1 MKLVPV
7 VFVLVPLLV
16 LGFWLAALYENDRF
30 AHHAALADARILDSD
45 LGCLGA
51 MGSPSSTGSAGGTRS
66 PTRSSSPTPA
76 GRTPPASGVPVT

>member
-7 VFVLVPLLV
+7 AFVLAPLLV

-30 AHHAALADARILDSD
+30 THHSAIADARILDSD

-51 MGSPSSTGSAGGTRS
+51 MGSPSSTGVGWRNAITLRDRVRLRRRGARHQ
-66 PTRSSSPTPA
+66 RPA
-76 GRTPPASGVPVT
+76 AL